1 MQYNGYSIM
10 VSGLLGL
17 FLLVW
22 VVGKGADGKW
32 ELFIYHRVLF

>member
-1 MQYNGYSIM
+1 M